1 MAPRKRTHLTVP
13 AESGRDENEH
23 FLHDELTK
31 TTNRPQKFQKKD
43 THYFD
48 ESNVKVK
55 PEKRSAKKSIFIT
68 KIRKRKDG
76 PPAVDI
82 RMVFPFLRQTSPF
95 CLYF

>member
-13 AESGRDENEH
+13 VESERDENGR

-48 ESNVKVK
+48 ESNVNVK

-68 KIRKRKDG
+68 KIRNRKDG

-82 RMVFPFLRQTSPF
+82 RMMFPFLR
-95 CLYF
+95 

>member
-55 PEKRSAKKSIFIT
+55 RKFRWKSWKFRWRGMSSKQSFNRSTQI
-68 KIRKRKDG
+68 KI
-76 PPAVDI
+76 
-82 RMVFPFLRQTSPF
+82 Q
-95 CLYF
+95 